1 MAYIEWYLVILN
13 GIQKIHNNET
23 HKSYSWGGK
32 IWLTH
37 YKERKQ
43 ICMPLCTNP
52 SSCSIIYMYKVCMY
66 YTEIKLL
73 IWYSCVRAS
82 LVWFYNYN
90 QQDATIF
97 EYLFLKNSTCFG
109 WFPRPSSGAHNCTF
123 SFRYYQPI
131 LLQAGVVDKTTP
143 ACSSIGWQYLK
154 LNVQLCAPDDG
165 RRNRTKHVKPFR
177 NK

>member
-1 MAYIEWYLVILN
+1 MACIEWYLVILY

-23 HKSYSWGGK
+23 PKPYSWGGK

-52 SSCSIIYMYKVCMY
+52 SSCSIIFMYKVCMY

-82 LVWFYNYN
+82 LVRFYNYN
-90 QQDATIF
+90 QQYATIF
-97 EYLFLKNSTCFG
+97 DYVFLKGSTCFG
-109 WFPRPSSGAHNCTF
+109 RFLHPSSGAHNCTF
-123 SFRYYQPI
+123 SFRYYQSI
-131 LLQAGVVDKTTP
+131 LLQTGVMDETTP
-143 ACSSIGWQYLK
+143 AWSSIGWQYLK
-154 LNVQLCAPDDG
+154 LNVQLYAPDEG
-165 RRNRTKHVKPFR
+165 RRNHPKQVEPFR